1 MGNRLTEALPYLA
14 AGRAEA
20 VAAEP
25 EDVDDIPPDNGT
37 PQEVISY
44 VLSCA
49 RAWQPEARIIGNAR
63 AGDIVR
69 VLSALVSAPA
79 APIDFDDAA
88 YNDGYADGQR
98 EATGHGAEVAR
109 AVARWLD
116 KHLGKGNWYDEAEEG
131 FTADDVV
138 QALHEVVRDT
148 AAPAAEA
155 EPAPVAWPSGFFA
168 IGGDA
173 RLRDCAT
180 EGCGQHVSIRVERG
194 GVGSDHCEPCA
205 RKIAA
210 ALAQSDAAGGE

>member
-1 MGNRLTEALPYLA
+1 MTSPEITDDAVEARRIVSNILSDFDKAKIGYDAVEEIVSALTAALA

-20 VAAEP
+20 GAAGWQTMDTAP
-25 EDVDDIPPDNGT
+25 KDGT
-37 PQEVISY
+37 RI
-44 VLSCA
+44 LA
-49 RAWQPEARIIGNAR
+49 KLHREAIADMDGIRRKAFTEIREIWYREWRDPIFGGNMPWH
-63 AGDIVR
+63 AGDPFDSHDGMAPDHMGEGVPIAWMP
-69 VLSALVSAPA
+69 LPGSALVSS
-79 APIDFDDAA
+79 
-88 YNDGYADGQR
+88 
-98 EATGHGAEVAR
+98 
-109 AVARWLD
+109 
-116 KHLGKGNWYDEAEEG
+116 
-131 FTADDVV
+131 
-138 QALHEVVRDT
+138 
-148 AAPAAEA
+148 PAAEA